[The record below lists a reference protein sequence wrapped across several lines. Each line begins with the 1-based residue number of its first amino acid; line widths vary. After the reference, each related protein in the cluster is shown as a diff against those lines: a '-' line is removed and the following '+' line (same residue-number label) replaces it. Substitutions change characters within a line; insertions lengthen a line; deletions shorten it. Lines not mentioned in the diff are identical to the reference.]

1 MHVHPISTFR
11 LFQEGHLLRNSI
23 AIFALTTLFYFIGA
37 ELRLVHE
44 LSLFWPLNGVMAG
57 GFARYVW
64 LNRLHYYAISYVAM
78 LVYDAITTEWGL
90 VSLVINF
97 SNMMFIVTVALLVVR
112 DKRLGKNKYEPVSA
126 LRLFNYCLIAA
137 LLCAIVGAIGSVSI
151 DSLDFWPLLA
161 DWFSEQFSTG
171 VLIVPLTVMLL
182 DIDYFKSINDNYGHE
197 CGDKVLSVFARHIQK
212 IVGDKGLVARM
223 GGEEFAVAVLSV
235 NPVDGLLMAE
245 KIRKGV
251 ELQPFTWQQ
260 KTLYLTV
267 SIGVGSGRAS
277 YRTLTDDFNKLMVEA
292 DTCLYRSK
300 KDGRNRTSTMRYG
313 EEVV

>member
-1 MHVHPISTFR
+1 MHVQPISTFR

-57 GFARYVW
+57 VFARYVW

-90 VSLVINF
+90 VSLAINF
-97 SNMMFIVTVALLVVR
+97 SNMMFIVTVALLVAPGISVW
-112 DKRLGKNKYEPVSA
+112 GKISYEPVSA
-126 LRLFNYCLIAA
+126 QYRLFNYCLIAA

-171 VLIVPLTVMLL
+171 VLIVPLLRAWHPGVLPRFKAEQMMPAIALIVSVIASVVIGGAGSLAFPLAALIWCAVRYTPQGTCLL
-182 DIDYFKSINDNYGHE
+182 TSVTGAVEIVLGGGSFSVIDIS
-197 CGDKVLSVFARHIQK
+197 
-212 IVGDKGLVARM
+212 GLVRRSP
-223 GGEEFAVAVLSV
+223 FRKCSPHVSVLLRWRSAQLWF
-235 NPVDGLLMAE
+235 LLAWQRS
-245 KIRKGV
+245 IR
-251 ELQPFTWQQ
+251 
-260 KTLYLTV
+260 
-267 SIGVGSGRAS
+267 
-277 YRTLTDDFNKLMVEA
+277 
-292 DTCLYRSK
+292 
-300 KDGRNRTSTMRYG
+300 
-313 EEVV
+313 

>member
-1 MHVHPISTFR
+1 M
-11 LFQEGHLLRNSI
+11 LRNSI

-223 GGEEFAVAVLSV
+223 GGEEFAVAVPSV